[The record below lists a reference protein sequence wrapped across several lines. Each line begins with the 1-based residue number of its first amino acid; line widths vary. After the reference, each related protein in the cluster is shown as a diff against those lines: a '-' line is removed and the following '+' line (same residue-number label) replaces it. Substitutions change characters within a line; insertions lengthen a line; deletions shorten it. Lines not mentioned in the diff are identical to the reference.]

1 LILFFVQVSGTSP
14 IFGFC
19 KKNKQSS
26 KKQLYMFKKYPHYH
40 QYDFMD
46 CGPTS
51 LKMVCKYHGKTMDLV
66 YLREISFLTGQGTS
80 MAGLVDAAEKIGFAT
95 MGLSVTYKDLS
106 EELPLPCIVHWRQRH
121 YAVVYEIKKDKIIV
135 GDPANTSLITY
146 SKKDFLKGWMA
157 SKNIEEDSEGIVLVL
172 EPTPLF
178 YEQEDE
184 VQRNKNLP
192 FFLKQYF
199 RPHTK
204 YITPVFLGLL
214 FGTLIQLLFPFLTQ
228 QIVDTGI
235 NTRNISF
242 ISLILL
248 AQIVL
253 FVSQSVLGIFR
264 NWIILHVT
272 SRMNLRMVSD
282 FVMKL
287 MNLPITYFDS
297 RATGDI
303 LQRIKDN
310 NRIQEFLSTT
320 TLDVLFST
328 LTLLVFSIV
337 LGYFNGT
344 IVVVFGMGSLMYIGW
359 IMLFMKRRAEMDFRY
374 FDQAATNQNT
384 TIQLID
390 GMQEI
395 KLNGS
400 EKRRRWDWEA
410 LQTRLFKLN
419 IKSLALNQSQNE
431 GGRFIDQIK
440 NILISFIAAKA
451 VINGTMTLG
460 TMLSVQYIIGQMNV
474 PINNFLGFIRSYQ
487 DAKLSLLRMEE
498 IHNKPN
504 EEPLEQGFV
513 NELPDDHTIKLENL
527 SFRYG
532 SSVAAM
538 VLKDIN
544 ITIPKGKVTAI
555 VGASGSGKTTLL
567 KLLLKFYA
575 PTKGQILVGATSLQ
589 KIGFNFWRSQCGAVM
604 QEGFV
609 FADTISRNISESDSN
624 GLIDKKKLRIATNTA
639 NLAEFI
645 GALPNGFNTK
655 IGSSGM
661 GISGG
666 QRQRILIARAV
677 YKNPEYLFFD
687 EATSALDANNETVI
701 MKNLDD
707 FFKGTSSNRKTVV
720 VIAHRL
726 STVKNADQIIVL
738 DKGEVVEQGTHN
750 DLVAKK
756 GYYFTLVKNQLELGE

>member
-1 LILFFVQVSGTSP
+1 
-14 IFGFC
+14 
-19 KKNKQSS
+19 
-26 KKQLYMFKKYPHYH
+26 MRKKYPHFH

-46 CGPTS
+46 CGPIC
-51 LKMVCKYHGKTMDLV
+51 LKMICKFYAKNTDLV

-80 MAGLVDAAEKIGFAT
+80 MAGLVDASEKIGFAT
-95 MGLSVTYKDLS
+95 MGLSVTYQTLS
-106 EELPLPCIVHWRQRH
+106 EELPLPCIIHWRQRH
-121 YAVVYEIKKDKIIV
+121 YAVVYEIKNDKVVV
-135 GDPANTSLITY
+135 GDPSNFDLITY
-146 SKKDFLKGWMA
+146 SKKDFLDGWLA
-157 SKNIEEDSEGIVLVL
+157 TKNIQEDSEGIVLLL

-178 YEQEDE
+178 YEEE
-184 VQRNKNLP
+184 EHVTKKNSLTS
-192 FFLKQYF
+192 FLNQYL
-199 RPHTK
+199 RPHK
-204 YITPVFLGLL
+204 RYIAQIFMGLF
-214 FGTLIQLLFPFLTQ
+214 FGTVIQLIFPFLTQ

-242 ISLILL
+242 IYLILI
-248 AQIVL
+248 AQVVL
-253 FVSQSVLGIFR
+253 FVSQSALSIFR

-272 SRMNLRMVSD
+272 SRMNLRMLSD
-282 FVMKL
+282 FVQKL
-287 MNLPITYFDS
+287 MNLPIVYFDS

-337 LGYFNGT
+337 LAYFNMSLFL
-344 IVVVFGMGSLMYIGW
+344 VFMAGSALYIIW
-359 IMLFMKRRAEMDFRY
+359 IMLFMKKRAEMDFRY
-374 FDQAATNQNT
+374 FDQATSNQNT
-384 TIQLID
+384 TIQLIN

-440 NILISFIAAKA
+440 NIFISFIAAKA
-451 VINGTMTLG
+451 VINGEMTLG

-487 DAKLSLLRMEE
+487 DAKLSLSRLSE

-504 EEPLEQGFV
+504 EEPLDGGFI
-513 NELPDDHTIKLENL
+513 NELPENKTMKIENL
-527 SFRYG
+527 HFRYG
-532 SSVAAM
+532 SSASEM
-538 VLKDIN
+538 VLKNIN
-544 ITIPKGKVTAI
+544 ITIPEGKVTAI

-567 KLLLKFYA
+567 KLLLKFNE
-575 PTKGQILVGATSLQ
+575 PTSGHIHVGSTNL
-589 KIGFNFWRSQCGAVM
+589 KNLGFNFWRSNCGAVM
-604 QEGFV
+604 QDGFI
-609 FADTISRNISESDSN
+609 FADTISRNISESDIN
-624 GLIDKKKLRIATNTA
+624 GLIDQKKLRIASHTA
-639 NLAEFI
+639 NITEYI
-645 GALPNGFNTK
+645 EELPNGYLTK
-655 IGSSGM
+655 IGSSGI

-666 QRQRILIARAV
+666 QKQRILIARAV
-677 YKNPEYLFFD
+677 YKNPEYILFD

-701 MKNLDD
+701 MKNLDQ
-707 FFKGTSSNRKTVV
+707 FFKGDSTASKTVIV
-720 VIAHRL
+720 VAHRL

-738 DKGEVVEQGTHN
+738 NKGEVVEQGTHN
-750 DLVAKK
+750 ALVAKK